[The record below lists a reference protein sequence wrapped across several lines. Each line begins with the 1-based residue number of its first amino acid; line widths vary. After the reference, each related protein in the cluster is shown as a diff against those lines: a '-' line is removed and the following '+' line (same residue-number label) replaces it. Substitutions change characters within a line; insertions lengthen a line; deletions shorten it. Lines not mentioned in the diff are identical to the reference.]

1 MIMSREVLR
10 TRAPLASIDEPRK
23 FVDLRGGS
31 VQADNIRASGHIVP
45 RKQAGD
51 MTMPFVT
58 HEPDTEVL
66 CKTTGPYAPENDH
79 GLAFDDPALGIAE
92 ALPLSSLP
100 LSERDRKHPR
110 LAEMLRFF
118 D

>member
-1 MIMSREVLR
+1 MIMSREGLR
-10 TRAPLASIDEPRK
+10 IRVPLASMDEPRK
-23 FVDLRGGS
+23 FVDLRRGS

-45 RKQAGD
+45 D

-66 CKTTGPYAPENDH
+66 YKATAPYAPENDH
-79 GLAFDDPALGIAE
+79 GLAFDDPALGIAG
-92 ALPLSSLP
+92 ALPLTSLT
-100 LSERDRKHPR
+100 LSDKDRKHPR